1 MTLEVLTMEPY
12 CLTIKDAKTIMSLDD
27 GARLDYYLEVMDDAA
42 IHTMGSDRQ
51 DKDSPNPKS
60 ESTTT
65 ATGKTAGN
73 W

>member
-1 MTLEVLTMEPY
+1 
-12 CLTIKDAKTIMSLDD
+12 MSLDD